1 MSDAIQYC
9 FYVDTTKCTGCK
21 ACHIS
26 CKDRQG
32 EEIRN
37 ATKPVENGVPS
48 LNGVNWRR
56 VYEYGGGSWNVDPA
70 TGTFEQDVFAYYMSI
85 GCNHCSEPVCV
96 KACPT
101 GAMHKRREDGLVHVA
116 EDLCIAC
123 ESCSRACP
131 YDAPQLDQ
139 ERKVMTKCDGC
150 YDRLAEGRKPICVES
165 CPMRAMDFDTVE
177 NIQAKYG
184 AGDGHIAPLPDPS
197 ITTPNLI
204 IKANRNGQP
213 AGAGAGKIL
222 NPNEV

>member
-1 MSDAIQYC
+1 MTESTQYS
-9 FYVDTTKCTGCK
+9 FYLDTTKCTGCK

-26 CKDRQG
+26 CKDRQSG
-32 EEIRN
+32 IIREGD
-37 ATKPVENGVPS
+37 KPTEGGVPA

-56 VYEYGGGSWNVDPA
+56 VYEYGGGTWNVDPS
-70 TGTFEQDVFAYYMSI
+70 TGSFEQNVFSYYVSI

-116 EDLCIAC
+116 TDLCIGC
-123 ESCSRACP
+123 GSCARACP

-150 YDRLAEGRKPICVES
+150 YDRLAEGRKPMCVDS

-177 NIQAKYG
+177 NIKKKYG
-184 AGDGHIAPLPDPS
+184 NGDAHIAPLPSES
-197 ITTPNLI
+197 ITSPNLI
-204 IKANRNGQP
+204 IKANRNGGQQ
-213 AGAGAGKIL
+213 GDIL
-222 NPNEV
+222 NFAEV